1 MTPSHHGLGSVVL
14 CTAGDHTV
22 AVDMRHVAGTGR
34 VGRDRDHV
42 VDLATGLGLAAT
54 EFERVLHLQT
64 PAGRVSLGVEKVSQP
79 FDTSERI
86 PLSPLAG
93 SRDGAPLRGDGP
105 GQRPVVPGPRR
116 APVHRRQRAR
126 RRRDAGRRE
135 GPRRAEETPA
145 SRART
150 RLARRAALGHLV
162 VFSAETSQSEAHP
175 LAYAL
180 SAAQVVEVTFV
191 PDIAPMPLAPP
202 HVRGLCDW
210 RGRPLL
216 VVDLP
221 ARLMT
226 DRRRTTHP
234 ERLIVCRRGSS
245 RDLFGVLAA
254 SDIQMVRL
262 PIAHAPTVRDFP
274 LDRRCT
280 RTVVDVGE
288 TTLVLP
294 DLARLADVD
303 RGSAVETGP

>member
-14 CTAGDHTV
+14 CTVGTHTV

-34 VGRDRDHV
+34 VGRDRENI
-42 VDLATGLGLAAT
+42 VDLAPGLGLPPTA
-54 EFERVLHLQT
+54 FERVLHLQT

-79 FDTSERI
+79 LDTVERI

-93 SRDGAPLRGDGP
+93 SETSRHFEAMALVNDQWYLVLDV
-105 GQRPVVPGPRR
+105 RPFTGGS
-116 APVHRRQRAR
+116 AHAAEPVAR
-126 RRRDAGRRE
+126 E
-135 GPRRAEETPA
+135 KTTEETTA
-145 SRART
+145 ARTRT

-162 VFSAETSQSEAHP
+162 VFSAETAQSEPHP

-191 PDIAPMPLAPP
+191 PDIAPIPLAPP
-202 HVRGLCDW
+202 HVRGLCHW
-210 RGRPLL
+210 RSRPLI

-226 DRRRTTHP
+226 DHRQTTDP
-234 ERLIVCRRGSS
+234 ARLIVCRRGSS

-262 PIAHAPTVRDFP
+262 PIAHAPTVREFP

-294 DLARLADVD
+294 DLARLSDVT
-303 RGSAVETGP
+303 AAMA

>member
-14 CTAGDHTV
+14 CTAGGQTV

-34 VGRDRDHV
+34 VGRDRADV
-42 VDLATGLGLAAT
+42 VDLAPGLGLAPTA
-54 EFERVLHLQT
+54 FERVLYLQT
-64 PAGRVSLGVEKVSQP
+64 PAGRVALGVEKVSQP

-86 PLSPLAG
+86 PLSALAG
-93 SRDGAPLRGDGP
+93 TETARHFEAMAQVNGQWYLVLDIRPFTGGSAHAAEAQPGDD
-105 GQRPVVPGPRR
+105 
-116 APVHRRQRAR
+116 APVA
-126 RRRDAGRRE
+126 DE
-135 GPRRAEETPA
+135 SST

-162 VFSAETSQSEAHP
+162 VFSAETAQSERHP

-191 PDIAPMPLAPP
+191 PQIAPIPLAPP
-202 HVRGLCDW
+202 HVRGLCEW
-210 RGRPLL
+210 RSRPLI

-226 DRRRTTHP
+226 DQRQTTHP
-234 ERLIVCRRGSS
+234 QRLIVCRRGSS

-294 DLARLADVD
+294 DLARLAESMAAGV
-303 RGSAVETGP
+303 

>member
-14 CTAGDHTV
+14 CTAGHHTV

-34 VGRDRDHV
+34 VGRDRDQL
-42 VDLATGLGLAAT
+42 VDLASGLGLVAA
-54 EFERVLHLQT
+54 ESERVLHLHT
-64 PAGRVSLGVEKVSQP
+64 PAGRVALGVERVSQP
-79 FDTSERI
+79 FDTTERI
-86 PLSPLAG
+86 PLSALAG
-93 SRDGAPLRGDGP
+93 SEPARHFEAMAEVNGQWYLVLDVRPFTGGSAHAAEETAAEKPSGAP
-105 GQRPVVPGPRR
+105 
-116 APVHRRQRAR
+116 
-126 RRRDAGRRE
+126 
-135 GPRRAEETPA
+135 EETPA

-162 VFSAETSQSEAHP
+162 VFSAETSRSEPHP

-226 DRRRTTHP
+226 DRRHTTDP

-262 PIAHAPTVRDFP
+262 PIAHTPTVRDFP
-274 LDRRCT
+274 LDLRCT

-288 TTLVLP
+288 TTLVLH
-294 DLARLADVD
+294 DLSRLADATAA
-303 RGSAVETGP
+303 RL

>member
-14 CTAGDHTV
+14 CTVGTHTV

-34 VGRDRDHV
+34 AGRDREGII
-42 VDLATGLGLAAT
+42 DLAPGLGLPDT
-54 EFERVLHLQT
+54 PFERVLHLQT
-64 PAGRVSLGVEKVSQP
+64 PAGRVALGVERVSQP
-79 FDTSERI
+79 LDPTERI

-93 SRDGAPLRGDGP
+93 GDTARHFEAMALVDGHWYFVLDVRPFTGGSAHDAEPSRLTATAATAAVSEDSPS
-105 GQRPVVPGPRR
+105 
-116 APVHRRQRAR
+116 
-126 RRRDAGRRE
+126 
-135 GPRRAEETPA
+135 

-162 VFSAETSQSEAHP
+162 VFSAETAQSDAHP

-191 PDIAPMPLAPP
+191 PELKPIPLAPP
-202 HVRGLCDW
+202 HVRGLCTW

-226 DRRRTTHP
+226 DQRQTTHP
-234 ERLIVCRRGSS
+234 QRLIVCRRGSS
-245 RDLFGVLAA
+245 RDLFGVLAG

-294 DLARLADVD
+294 DLARLSESIPAT
-303 RGSAVETGP
+303 A

>member
-14 CTAGDHTV
+14 CTAGHHTV

-34 VGRDRDHV
+34 VGRDRDQL
-42 VDLATGLGLAAT
+42 VDLASGLGLVAA
-54 EFERVLHLQT
+54 ESERVLHLHT
-64 PAGRVSLGVEKVSQP
+64 PAGRVALGVERVSQP
-79 FDTSERI
+79 FDTTERI
-86 PLSPLAG
+86 PLSALAG
-93 SRDGAPLRGDGP
+93 SEPARHFEAMAEVNGQWYLVLDVRPFTGGSAHAAEETAAEKPSGAP
-105 GQRPVVPGPRR
+105 
-116 APVHRRQRAR
+116 
-126 RRRDAGRRE
+126 
-135 GPRRAEETPA
+135 EETPA

-162 VFSAETSQSEAHP
+162 VFSAETSRSEPHP

-191 PDIAPMPLAPP
+191 PEIAPMPLAPT

-226 DRRRTTHP
+226 DRRHTTDP

-262 PIAHAPTVRDFP
+262 PIAHTPTVRDFP
-274 LDRRCT
+274 LDLRCT

-294 DLARLADVD
+294 DLSRLADATAA
-303 RGSAVETGP
+303 RL

>member
-14 CTAGDHTV
+14 CTAGHHTV

-34 VGRDRDHV
+34 VGRDRDQL
-42 VDLATGLGLAAT
+42 VDLASGLGLVAA
-54 EFERVLHLQT
+54 ESERVLHLHT
-64 PAGRVSLGVEKVSQP
+64 PAGRVALGVERVSQP
-79 FDTSERI
+79 FDTTERI
-86 PLSPLAG
+86 PLSALAG
-93 SRDGAPLRGDGP
+93 SEPARHFEAMAEVNGQWYLVLDVRPFTGGSAHAAEETAAEKPSGAP
-105 GQRPVVPGPRR
+105 
-116 APVHRRQRAR
+116 
-126 RRRDAGRRE
+126 
-135 GPRRAEETPA
+135 EETPA

-162 VFSAETSQSEAHP
+162 VFSAETSRSEPHP

-191 PDIAPMPLAPP
+191 PEIAPMPLAPP

-226 DRRRTTHP
+226 DHRRTTDP

-274 LDRRCT
+274 LDLRCT

-294 DLARLADVD
+294 DLSRLADATAA
-303 RGSAVETGP
+303 SL

>member
-14 CTAGDHTV
+14 CTAGGHIV

-34 VGRDRDHV
+34 VGRDRDGV
-42 VDLATGLGLAAT
+42 VDLAPGLGLAPTA
-54 EFERVLHLQT
+54 FERVLYLET
-64 PAGRVSLGVEKVSQP
+64 PAGRVALGVEKVSQP
-79 FDTSERI
+79 YDTSERI
-86 PLSPLAG
+86 PLSALAG
-93 SRDGAPLRGDGP
+93 AETARHFEAMALVN
-105 GQRPVVPGPRR
+105 GQWYLVLDIRPFTGGSAHAADESPAAEKPVV
-116 APVHRRQRAR
+116 
-126 RRRDAGRRE
+126 
-135 GPRRAEETPA
+135 EESP
-145 SRART
+145 SHRART

-162 VFSAETSQSEAHP
+162 VFSAETAQSEPHP

-191 PDIAPMPLAPP
+191 PEIAPIPMAPP
-202 HVRGLCDW
+202 HVRGLCEW
-210 RGRPLL
+210 RSRPLI

-226 DRRRTTHP
+226 DQRQTTHP
-234 ERLIVCRRGSS
+234 QRLIVCRRGSS

-294 DLARLADVD
+294 DLARLSESIAAGV
-303 RGSAVETGP
+303 

>member
-14 CTAGDHTV
+14 CAAGGHTV

-34 VGRDRDHV
+34 VGRDRTDV
-42 VDLATGLGLAAT
+42 IDLASGLGLGAT
-54 EFERVLHLQT
+54 VYERLLHLQT
-64 PAGRVSLGVEKVSQP
+64 PAGRVALGVERVSQP
-79 FDTSERI
+79 YDTTERI
-86 PLSPLAG
+86 PLSALAG
-93 SRDGAPLRGDGP
+93 AETARHFEAMALVN
-105 GQRPVVPGPRR
+105 GQWYLVLDVRPFTGGSAHAADDTP
-116 APVHRRQRAR
+116 AA
-126 RRRDAGRRE
+126 
-135 GPRRAEETPA
+135 AEATVTEESTA

-162 VFSAETSQSEAHP
+162 VFSAETAQDDAHP

-191 PDIAPMPLAPP
+191 PEIAPIPLAPP

-210 RGRPLL
+210 RNRPLI

-226 DRRRTTHP
+226 DHRQTTHP
-234 ERLIVCRRGSS
+234 QRLIVCRRGSS

-294 DLARLADVD
+294 DLARL
-303 RGSAVETGP
+303 SESIPAVV

>member
-14 CTAGDHTV
+14 CTVGNHFV

-34 VGRDRDHV
+34 AGRDREGII
-42 VDLATGLGLAAT
+42 DLAPGLGLPVTA
-54 EFERVLHLQT
+54 FERVLHLQT

-79 FDTSERI
+79 LDPTERI
-86 PLSPLAG
+86 PVSPLAG
-93 SRDGAPLRGDGP
+93 DETARHFEAMALVDGQWYFVLDV
-105 GQRPVVPGPRR
+105 RPFTGGSAHEAEPVR
-116 APVHRRQRAR
+116 APA
-126 RRRDAGRRE
+126 ATAT
-135 GPRRAEETPA
+135 AEDSPT

-162 VFSAETSQSEAHP
+162 VFSAETAQREAHP

-191 PDIAPMPLAPP
+191 PVLKPIPLAPP

-226 DRRRTTHP
+226 DRRQTTHP
-234 ERLIVCRRGSS
+234 QRLIVCRRGSS

-262 PIAHAPTVRDFP
+262 PIAHAPTVREFP

-294 DLARLADVD
+294 DLARLSESIPA
-303 RGSAVETGP
+303 RA

>member
-14 CTAGDHTV
+14 CTAGAHTV

-34 VGRDRDHV
+34 IGRDREHV
-42 VDLATGLGLAAT
+42 VDLAAGLGLAPT
-54 EFERVLHLQT
+54 GFERVLHLQT
-64 PAGRVSLGVEKVSQP
+64 PAGRVSLGVERVSQP
-79 FDTSERI
+79 YDTSERI
-86 PLSPLAG
+86 PLSSLAG
-93 SRDGAPLRGDGP
+93 AETARHFEAMAQVN
-105 GQRPVVPGPRR
+105 GQWYLVLDVRPFTGGSAHAAEETKAVEKP
-116 APVHRRQRAR
+116 AA
-126 RRRDAGRRE
+126 
-135 GPRRAEETPA
+135 AEETPA

-162 VFSAETSQSEAHP
+162 VFSAETSRSEAHP

-226 DRRRTTHP
+226 DSRRTTHP
-234 ERLIVCRRGSS
+234 ARLIVCRRSNS

-294 DLARLADVD
+294 DLSRLSEVA
-303 RGSAVETGP
+303 AAAQ

>member
-1 MTPSHHGLGSVVL
+1 MAQVDGQWYLVLDVRPFTGGS
-14 CTAGDHTV
+14 AH
-22 AVDMRHVAGTGR
+22 AAEPMPAARR
-34 VGRDRDHV
+34 PRGRD
-42 VDLATGLGLAAT
+42 
-54 EFERVLHLQT
+54 
-64 PAGRVSLGVEKVSQP
+64 
-79 FDTSERI
+79 
-86 PLSPLAG
+86 
-93 SRDGAPLRGDGP
+93 
-105 GQRPVVPGPRR
+105 
-116 APVHRRQRAR
+116 
-126 RRRDAGRRE
+126 
-135 GPRRAEETPA
+135 ETPA
-145 SRART
+145 NRART

-191 PDIAPMPLAPP
+191 PEIAPIPLAPP

-226 DRRRTTHP
+226 DHRRTTHP
-234 ERLIVCRRGSS
+234 ARLIVCRRGSS

-294 DLARLADVD
+294 DLARLSDAIP
-303 RGSAVETGP
+303 R

>member
-14 CTAGDHTV
+14 CTAGHHTV

-34 VGRDRDHV
+34 IGRDRDQV
-42 VDLATGLGLAAT
+42 VDLATGLGLEAA
-54 EFERVLHLQT
+54 ESERVLHLHT
-64 PAGRVSLGVEKVSQP
+64 PAGRVSLGVERVSQP

-86 PLSPLAG
+86 PLSALAG
-93 SRDGAPLRGDGP
+93 SEPARHFEAMAEVNGQWYLVLDVRPFTGGSAHAAEETAAEKPSGAP
-105 GQRPVVPGPRR
+105 
-116 APVHRRQRAR
+116 
-126 RRRDAGRRE
+126 
-135 GPRRAEETPA
+135 EETPA

-162 VFSAETSQSEAHP
+162 VFSAETSRSEPHP

-226 DRRRTTHP
+226 DRRRTTDP
-234 ERLIVCRRGSS
+234 QRLIVCRRGSS

-274 LDRRCT
+274 LDLRCT

-294 DLARLADVD
+294 DLSRLADATAA
-303 RGSAVETGP
+303 RL

>member
-1 MTPSHHGLGSVVL
+1 VTPSHHGLGSVVL
-14 CTAGDHTV
+14 CTVGGHTV

-34 VGRDRDHV
+34 MGRDRDEV
-42 VDLATGLGLAAT
+42 IDLAPGLGLPPTA
-54 EFERVLHLQT
+54 FERVLHLQT

-79 FDTSERI
+79 HDTSERI
-86 PLSPLAG
+86 PLSALAG
-93 SRDGAPLRGDGP
+93 RETARHFEAMAQVNGEWYLVLDVRPFTGGIAHAAAPATADP
-105 GQRPVVPGPRR
+105 A
-116 APVHRRQRAR
+116 APEENA
-126 RRRDAGRRE
+126 AG
-135 GPRRAEETPA
+135 
-145 SRART
+145 RART

-162 VFSAETSQSEAHP
+162 VFSAETSRREAHP

-191 PDIAPMPLAPP
+191 PEIAPIPLAPP
-202 HVRGLCDW
+202 HVRGLCQW
-210 RGRPLL
+210 RSRPLL

-226 DRRRTTHP
+226 DHRHTTDP

-245 RDLFGVLAA
+245 RDLFGVLAG

-262 PIAHAPTVRDFP
+262 PIAHAPTVREFP

-294 DLARLADVD
+294 DLARLSESIAA
-303 RGSAVETGP
+303 GA